1 MNISKTQT
9 VKEKTNKTKNNN
21 YMSIEV
27 AVNQKKAYEIF
38 TDSTTYDENNYD
50 SEKES
55 DPLVRFD
62 EEINFKKDVK
72 GVDICFLLDSSGIMK
87 PYMRG
92 SKVIIRGIVRDAIR
106 CITQFKVLNDDML
119 RIALV
124 CYRDNEDKSQD
135 TFTFDF
141 TNEHYKFKE
150 ILKSVNAKGDSK
162 ECEAI
167 LDGLNQVVNNL
178 TWRNNSEKILFHFMN
193 APTSNSLIESKNN
206 GVDLES
212 IMIQMREMEID
223 YTVVQLNE
231 STNKIIEKL
240 SEYVEIDVLKIN
252 VETDK
257 K

>member
-1 MNISKTQT
+1 MNLSKAATI
-9 VKEKTNKTKNNN
+9 KEKTNKTKNNN

-27 AVNQKKAYEIF
+27 AVDQKRAYEMF

-55 DPLVRFD
+55 EPLVRFD
-62 EEINFKKDVK
+62 EEINFKKDIK
-72 GVDICFLLDSSGIMK
+72 GVDVCFLIDSSGIMK
-87 PYMRG
+87 PYMKG
-92 SKVIIRGIVRDAIR
+92 SKAVIRGIVRDAIR
-106 CITQFKVLNDDML
+106 CITQYKVLNDDML
-119 RIALV
+119 RISLV
-124 CYRDNEDKSQD
+124 CYRDQQDKSED

-150 ILKSVNAKGDSK
+150 VLKSVNAKGDSK

-178 TWRNNSEKILFHFMN
+178 TWRNNSEKLLFHFMN
-193 APTSNSLIESKNN
+193 APSSNDISMSKN
-206 GVDLES
+206 GIDLES
-212 IMIQMREMEID
+212 IMLQMREMEID
-223 YTVVQLNE
+223 YTIVQLNE

-252 VETDK
+252 VELDK